1 VTTVQFWRNVFGAAK
16 DLPDK
21 GNKKDQF
28 FLFLMGLDEVDFGA
42 KDMVTC
48 LEALYGGIAQV
59 NDGEEM
65 DDRSRC
71 AAEDKDLGW

>member
-1 VTTVQFWRNVFGAAK
+1 
-16 DLPDK
+16 
-21 GNKKDQF
+21 
-28 FLFLMGLDEVDFGA
+28 
-42 KDMVTC
+42 MVAC
-48 LEALYGGIAQV
+48 LEALYGGTAQV